1 MLGKSSMKVAVG
13 AAAVAVFAAGCTGGG
28 SDETEPASNAVVI
41 GIAEPQSLLPGNST
55 EPNGAQVLSALF
67 YPLVT
72 FDEQQEPVEA
82 AAQSITT
89 ENNRDWT
96 VKLQD
101 GFTFSNGEKVGADNY
116 INAWNY
122 AAYGP
127 NAQRASYFFERID
140 GYDDLQSK
148 DPDGPDG
155 AQRAPEPDAKTLAGL
170 EKVDDL
176 TFTVRLSSP
185 FAGWRSVLAS
195 SAFHPLPNAAFSAPG
210 VIADGFGDAVI
221 GNGPFKMKGAWQH
234 GAQIQVEKVDGF
246 KGPPVKVQGIA
257 YKIYEDPRSEYAD
270 LVAGAVDVQTAIPV
284 ENLASAPQDLEDRFR
299 KSPNS
304 VFQFVGF
311 PTFQKEFAKADVRHA
326 ISMAIDRQALTDQI
340 FLGSQVPATAFVSPA
355 VPGYRPDSC
364 GKWCVHDPAEA
375 KKLYTSA
382 GGPSEI
388 RISYNSDGNHK
399 PWVDAMCG
407 QITATLGAACVG
419 VAEAK
424 FTDLLTRV
432 EKKDP
437 VGMIRLAWVM
447 DYPLM
452 ESYLGPLFT
461 TNGSSN
467 YYGYSDSQFDS
478 LVTAGS
484 AARSAEAAVEKW
496 QDAEDVLAADMPVI
510 PLRFGQNVYGHSP
523 RVTGVQVDL
532 FQRVDVYSIALA
544 G

>member
-1 MLGKSSMKVAVG
+1 MPGKSSTRIAVG
-13 AAAVAVFAAGCTGGG
+13 MTAVAVFVAGCTGGEP
-28 SDETEPASNAVVI
+28 DEPEIASNAVVI
-41 GIAEPQSLLPGNST
+41 GISEPQSLLPTDST
-55 EPNGAQVLSALF
+55 ESNGAQVLAALF

-72 FDEQQEPVEA
+72 FDERKQPVEA
-82 AAQSITT
+82 AAASITT
-89 ENNRDWT
+89 ENNREWT
-96 VKLQD
+96 IKLKD
-101 GFTFSNGEKVGADNY
+101 GFTFSNGERVGADNY
-116 INAWNY
+116 LNAWNY
-122 AAYGP
+122 GAYGP
-127 NAQRASYFFERID
+127 NTQRASYFFERID

-148 DPDGPDG
+148 DPDGANGP
-155 AQRAPEPDAKTLAGL
+155 QQAPKPTANTLSGL

-176 TFTVRLSSP
+176 TFTVRLSAP
-185 FAGWRSVLAS
+185 FAGWKSVLAY

-210 VIADGFGDAVI
+210 VIADPFKNAVI

-234 GAQIQVEKVDGF
+234 DEQIQVEKVAGF
-246 KGPPVKVQGIA
+246 QGPPVKVEGIT
-257 YKIYEDPRSEYAD
+257 YKIYQDPRSQYAD
-270 LVAGAVDVQTAIPV
+270 LVAGDVDVQTEIPI
-284 ENLASAPQDLEDRFR
+284 ENLPSAPQDLGDRFQ

-311 PTFQKEFAKADVRHA
+311 PTFQEEYAKADVRHA
-326 ISMAIDRQALTDQI
+326 ISMAIDRQAITDQI
-340 FLGSQVPATAFVSPA
+340 FLGSQLPATAFVSPA
-355 VPGYRPDSC
+355 VTGYRADSC

-375 KKLYTSA
+375 KRLYASA

-399 PWVDAMCG
+399 PWVDAMCE
-407 QITATLGAACVG
+407 QIKTALAVDCVG

-424 FTDLLTRV
+424 FTDLLAKV
-432 EKKDP
+432 ENRDP

-467 YYGYSDSQFDS
+467 YYGYSDPQFDS
-478 LVTAGS
+478 LVAAGS
-484 AARSAEAAVEKW
+484 AAGTAAAAVRKW
-496 QDAEDVLAADMPVI
+496 QDAEDVLAEDMPVI
-510 PLRFGQNVYGHSP
+510 PLRFGQNVYGFSK

-532 FQRVDVYSIALA
+532 FQRVDVYSIGLA